1 MGQAGNYK
9 GRHYSTWADEAKQ
22 LKRDGR
28 LDEALTLLRGLM
40 DAAEA
45 EANSF
50 RPRGAVAPWY
60 FEQAAIIHRK
70 RGEHAEELAVLDRYL
85 AWPLPAPRLIERAA
99 KIRNQTPWAK

>member
-40 DAAEA
+40 DAAE
-45 EANSF
+45 
-50 RPRGAVAPWY
+50 
-60 FEQAAIIHRK
+60 IH
-70 RGEHAEELAVLDRYL
+70 
-85 AWPLPAPRLIERAA
+85 I
-99 KIRNQTPWAK
+99 